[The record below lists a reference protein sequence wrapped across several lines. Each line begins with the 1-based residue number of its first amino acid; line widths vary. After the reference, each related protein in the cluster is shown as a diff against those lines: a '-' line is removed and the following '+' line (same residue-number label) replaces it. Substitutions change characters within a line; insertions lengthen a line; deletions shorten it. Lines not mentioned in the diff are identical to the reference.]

1 MKSPLFFSKG
11 RTVRFWIQMVLVSAL
26 VRIAVVPS
34 ALYANPTGEQVVGGA
49 AGFNRPDAATL
60 IVNQNTDRAVIN
72 WNSFSIAN
80 GELTKFVQ
88 PNSSSAVLNR
98 VVTANPS
105 AIYGTLQANGNVFL
119 INPGGVLVGAGG
131 VVNTAS
137 FVAST
142 HDINTEEFMK
152 GGQLNFNGNSD
163 AAVINQGNI
172 TAREGDVFLIA
183 KEVKN
188 EGQLMAKDGTVG
200 MVSGTEVSLQAVGQG
215 NYKVRLMA
223 AETDPSS
230 PRTSQSEAGASK
242 DSAEIVNEG
251 VIQAANAV
259 LEAKGSYLPM
269 AIKNTGV
276 IEATGLV
283 ENGDGSVTL
292 TGGEG
297 DILNTGVVA
306 ALQRSLDGQ
315 KETGGS
321 IMMTARN
328 VTSDLGSVITAA
340 GRDGGGTVQLRSGYT
355 TELRG
360 EISVVGASESA
371 KGGVVQLLGE
381 RVGLLDQAKV
391 DASGGSGGGEVLVGG
406 DYLGKNPNVPNANAV
421 VLAPDG
427 KILADAT
434 SNGDGGKVILWSD
447 EYTGFYGNISARGG
461 MFTGDGGFVET
472 SSKINLQAFG
482 LGNVGSVSGTPG
494 NWLLDPADVTIV
506 ATGGSGMSNQGPNPG
521 GVGATTPTGN
531 IYYPLVDSATINA
544 GTITGLLSS
553 GNVAV
558 TTDNTDLTLFPPL
571 TQAGSITLDPG
582 VTVSWGSGTTLR
594 LRATTDLFLY
604 GTISGGA
611 DGALELFSDLGGTAN
626 QGQNGVI
633 SVGSILLNNISNS
646 GGTSILNGNNV
657 VDNIAAITLAGSVS
671 FRDNGGFNGA
681 TGLVI
686 STVTVGA
693 VDGYT
698 GGTDTGT
705 TIPGTTG
712 IGITSSGTINLTSV
726 GPITQTAKIDMAGGS
741 FCAVTT
747 SGTIGSSIGADI
759 LLTNIDNRVANLNLA
774 TLDSGTFTTGVL
786 GVTYQANAANIRF
799 TEFQDFVVSNFG
811 SVVVS
816 NDQDLTGLVPL
827 NGFNTADG
835 SVAPAGGIITGRSIA
850 IGADFFGGSIVLT
863 AGADTE
869 TFGGTVT
876 QTATGSII
884 GSNLGLLGDYNY
896 DLTDLTTPAD
906 NNIST
911 LAAFLEDGS
920 DLSYTDIDG
929 FQVAFVDFMR
939 NTDTAVMIPGI
950 QLQGRGIEGTDQ
962 FLPGNLSLT
971 TLAGVEFSGIQLTS
985 TGTVVTPLGTTTFA
999 SIKPANQYDLLTTFT
1014 GRLSPGHIEASGDV
1028 SIIVE
1033 DGDGVGGTTEAN
1045 RFTLQEGIHLFAG
1058 MGPDLTVFGNR
1069 GSVTIQADNM
1079 IIGSDTRPDLAMH
1092 GLIMTGNVNEATTI
1106 FYTSS
1111 TALLPFT
1118 VQRQA
1123 FIVTT
1128 KADYDVT
1135 PDPGQLQLSQAE
1147 LRRINTSRL
1156 QIDSGYTSAT
1166 DFAVDVRTP
1175 LNLYGLY
1182 DTVEVS
1188 GIFPTNPGV
1197 NRLELIAYG
1206 GDAGG
1211 GARGNVQ
1218 VSGGI
1223 SSDVNQLP
1231 MDIFLSASAVDQSS
1245 GGFVNVN
1252 GGLRSYGGQI
1262 GLQGQNVNIN
1272 SAVNANN
1279 PNQADGLGLVAIFPG
1294 QGPTAANPGTGVTPI
1309 SLGTKVDEN
1318 TLGILRTELAL
1329 ITAGTVQIGDVE
1341 LRPEVL
1347 EPVNP
1352 FTRSS
1357 ITGTNPLW
1365 KNFIQANDAGPIT
1378 VTDLISNLSFNT
1390 LALVTS
1396 GDRTNPTNYALSQ
1409 ASEAGIQVG
1418 GLFVVGNPFAATTD
1432 YVLGGAFNEIDYLAV
1447 ALGLDTA
1454 SGAPSGDLLLVNQ
1467 KGLVGGNG
1475 GEVARIQQQWDQN
1488 YTRTTTAPF
1497 LSTGVGLVVAR
1508 ALSITASG
1516 SVSIYE
1522 TVPTGVTG
1530 LGYIGHVASNPNA
1543 LANGSNGYAQVG
1555 NQIGLVGDSTSGL
1568 AINVIQNAVG
1578 ETGANTVW
1586 AAAARGLSVND
1597 LTTQFVPGLPP
1608 IFAEAGIL
1616 TNGGQVTLEGNAIE
1630 IATSVDRG
1638 VGGNTITIDTTGA
1651 STSDSASAVAPS
1663 GARVVIRPATGQN
1676 GFQNRA
1682 GSGAF
1687 DPNLQNSP
1695 LAGAPVEMNLG
1706 TTSEQAGDSVP
1717 DFTPTFLNASLDTIF
1732 MGSSTMEGGA
1742 IRANVLEI
1750 GRNVDSGTASGKISI
1765 TADIGSANNWMSTL
1779 LEALHVISGGPVE
1792 DSGMMVTGG
1801 TPNTITM
1808 NLNGEYEVNLDD
1820 PQPGSGLGGLAVDS
1834 LGAVAVQADVSLVAI
1849 DAGANNNV
1857 RFIDTAGGV
1866 TIGVVDGVSGV
1877 LANTFYVNATDP
1889 DPDSPAK
1896 IGQASGATIQA
1907 TGGGV
1912 SLRSTGSIRLDQVND
1927 FNLVAA
1933 YANSGTANQ
1942 PIYLRTSGP
1951 MSVSIF
1957 GSGQP
1962 GGQPAGVAG
1971 ITGSN
1976 VTLVTGGDLQQSDLA
1991 QITASDSFLATV
2003 LDGSDVLLN
2012 STLNDL
2018 GDSPVIAALKADGT
2032 LGNIANLTLVNNG
2045 AFDLGS
2051 AGVLTA
2057 DLAAAGSG
2065 WTQAPTVAV
2074 SGSLGASVSAV
2085 MGLNTVAV
2093 SSGGSGYQSAP
2104 LVTLTEAGVGT
2115 GVGASAV
2122 AIVDSNPLSSTYGQV
2137 TSINITNAGTGYTG
2151 TVTATLSGG
2160 GATQEATPGTVTLAI
2175 QRLNVENPGSGYT
2188 STPTVTISAQSGS
2201 AGSGATATAV
2211 IGGTGGYVSSGST
2224 TVLGGITGDLDIS
2237 TAAGDI
2243 TDGSGLSVAGTSTL
2257 NSTAGS
2263 IILDSMNNNLVG
2275 AIQATSSIDTTIKNA
2290 NSLVLGN
2297 FNVGGNLELGSQG
2310 NIYQVSTGSALV
2322 VGGTSQFYA
2331 TTTAASGGTPSGVVT
2346 LNNSRNDFGGLITAE
2361 GTRITI
2367 RNTGNLDL
2375 GAMVASQSLTA
2386 SAAAD
2391 SLGLGSITMAGFSGT
2406 GSLALNAAQ
2415 DVTLT
2420 GNVSLT
2426 GPLSV
2431 VGGGDVTL
2439 RGVTVSGTGSSV
2451 VTAGGTITQAGGTS
2465 LTVAGAA
2472 TFTSTGG
2479 GAITLVG
2486 NGLNDFQSTVALNQT
2501 TGAITLT
2508 DQNGLTLAS
2517 STLGSGAVN
2526 LTAVGITQASG
2537 TTLTASGIVTLN
2549 AGAGALT
2556 LVGAGNNNFTGTVN
2570 LTGGTTQVTDGVGGL
2585 TLGTLSTGALTAIA
2599 NASLLG
2605 TPGTLNLG
2613 TGTISGVLSATSNGG
2628 AITQGTGVSDALT
2641 VTGIS
2646 TIDAGA
2652 GTITLTQTGNDFQD
2666 AVSLTNSGGNAIQV
2680 TDATNLILGTVTAAG
2695 GGAVTISFGRT
2706 GTAGLSQN
2714 GVLTSG
2720 NLTLLANTAGAGLSN
2735 IDLST
2740 QGNVISGTITIDNT
2754 GVAGAR
2760 IGDFKLRNTYV
2771 PAPSGTALSPIGN
2784 LTSAVLPNLQ
2794 NLTIIYNGTGYTG
2807 GYVIPALSAAS
2818 MSIQTGGNI
2827 TQGGILAVAG
2837 AATFQTANANITLAL
2852 NNQFSDLVNLTT
2864 TGTGAVSLLN
2874 AGNLTLGTVS
2884 MGSGNLT
2891 VSTLAANGNITQTGS
2906 LVLTGNASFAAG
2918 TGDITLANS
2927 ANDFAN
2933 ILVSS
2938 GDDVTLV
2945 DQTGLSFSPDGST
2958 ITGTL
2963 SIKAGGDVLWD
2974 NTVNSADTV
2983 TIQSTGDVGV
2993 ILAGGDGAVLGSIQ
3007 AAGTFALAS
3016 VDNIYLY
3023 RGGAGVGDVDI
3034 TLDQLQNI
3042 SAGSFVV
3049 ASESNIN
3056 LGTFSSFPGIRS
3068 VELLAEGDIN
3078 GDGVIGVNGLSIAA
3092 GGSATFTALNQIS
3105 SLGSVDVGVGGFSF
3119 RNGQGLSISA
3129 PINVTGGVDLR
3140 VAGQFYN
3147 QSGSAQPFG
3156 GTTGGVTVR
3165 SLSLAGGL
3173 PNLISGLAGFSVGY
3187 NGQNPGGNRAMIY
3200 AVTPLTMF
3208 APSGTFIAGI
3218 PEVDL
3223 GGTQTGG
3230 GQLNTFF
3237 TGSDNL
3243 NWMISDFGRFEMP
3256 TVKPS
3261 GMDYILYPQ
3270 RVEPETKTLPAATL
3284 GQLERELGRPPT
3296 LEEIQAREVAVREA
3310 AMVRSGAILERTSFD
3325 AIEDEVDKQES
3336 AEVPAQVIDGGK
3348 PQADARG
3355 QRSEDGM
3362 QKAEVGSR
3370 PSFAPSPASA
3380 GGASQGFGSQARK
3393 TQSVRQG
3400 SNGPILRSG
3409 PIRSV
3414 AQLRPAEPA
3423 EGARPEM
3430 ITTQTVHLDAKSVIE
3445 QERASAEVGIAPPIA
3460 SGR

>member
-1 MKSPLFFSKG
+1 
-11 RTVRFWIQMVLVSAL
+11 
-26 VRIAVVPS
+26 
-34 ALYANPTGEQVVGGA
+34 
-49 AGFNRPDAATL
+49 
-60 IVNQNTDRAVIN
+60 VNQNTDRAVIN

-80 GELTKFVQ
+80 GELTRFVQ
-88 PNSSSAVLNR
+88 PSSSSAVLNR

-105 AIYGTLQANGNVFL
+105 AIYGTLQANGNVYL

-152 GGQLNFNGNSD
+152 GGQLNFKGNSD
-163 AAVINQGNI
+163 ASVVNEGNI

-183 KEVKN
+183 KEVRN

-215 NYKVRLMA
+215 NFKVRLMA
-223 AETDPSS
+223 AETDPTS
-230 PRTSQSEAGASK
+230 PRTSQGEGGASK
-242 DSAEIVNEG
+242 GSAEIVNEG

-315 KETGGS
+315 KELGGS
-321 IMMTARN
+321 IMMTAKN
-328 VTSDLGSVITAA
+328 VTSDPGSIITASGRNGGGSVK
-340 GRDGGGTVQLRSGYT
+340 LRSEDT
-355 TELRG
+355 TMLRG
-360 EISVVGASESA
+360 SIEVVGQTDSA
-371 KGGVVQLLGE
+371 QGGNVQLLGE

-391 DASGGSGGGEVLVGG
+391 DASGGAGGGEVLVGG
-406 DYLGKNPNVPNANAV
+406 DYQGKNVDVKNALKTFV
-421 VLAPDG
+421 GEGVGL
-427 KILADAT
+427 LAD
-434 SNGDGGKVILWSD
+434 SKSGGNGGKVIVWAD
-447 EYTGFYGNISARGG
+447 EWTKFYGEATVNGYVN
-461 MFTGDGGFVET
+461 GGFIEISGKEHLDFNGDVSAKGLYGLFGKVLFDPIDIEFAAT
-472 SSKINLQAFG
+472 SGVVGNNAAGSAITTATVFSVNPPPTPGILSTTDLEGA
-482 LGNVGSVSGTPG
+482 LGNANVEVIASGAMNILDTFSV
-494 NWLLDPADVTIV
+494 PAGKI
-506 ATGGSGMSNQGPNPG
+506 
-521 GVGATTPTGN
+521 
-531 IYYPLVDSATINA
+531 
-544 GTITGLLSS
+544 
-553 GNVAV
+553 
-558 TTDNTDLTLFPPL
+558 LTLN
-571 TQAGSITLDPG
+571 
-582 VTVSWGSGTTLR
+582 GTTLSIGAKVDGEGTLDLLFATSVSQTPGGTGGVVSVSNLV
-594 LRATTDLFLY
+594 LRS
-604 GTISGGA
+604 GTVNLNNEFNNVDNLAVTGGIVTFYNSGGLNISS
-611 DGALELFSDLGGTAN
+611 LEYKGGTAN
-626 QGQNGVI
+626 GIESATTVEIRAGGNITQSAPIGDSSASSPK
-633 SVGSILLNNISNS
+633 SVGTLRAGTFGTGNIFLDNIINDVDNLSLQTQLGGDPLTPSGILASSFVRFNDTDGFVIQNWDTGNPLVAGGIMTAK
-646 GGTSILNGNNV
+646 GGT
-657 VDNIAAITLAGSVS
+657 TLLP
-671 FRDNGGFNGA
+671 
-681 TGLVI
+681 TG
-686 STVTVGA
+686 
-693 VDGYT
+693 
-698 GGTDTGT
+698 
-705 TIPGTTG
+705 
-712 IGITSSGTINLTSV
+712 
-726 GPITQTAKIDMAGGS
+726 
-741 FCAVTT
+741 
-747 SGTIGSSIGADI
+747 
-759 LLTNIDNRVANLNLA
+759 
-774 TLDSGTFTTGVL
+774 
-786 GVTYQANAANIRF
+786 
-799 TEFQDFVVSNFG
+799 G
-811 SVVVS
+811 SVVLGAGQGLD
-816 NDQDLTGLVPL
+816 NDP
-827 NGFNTADG
+827 
-835 SVAPAGGIITGRSIA
+835 P
-850 IGADFFGGSIVLT
+850 
-863 AGADTE
+863 
-869 TFGGTVT
+869 VT
-876 QTATGSII
+876 QAPGASANLSARIRA
-884 GSNLGLLGDYNY
+884 SNLGLLGKADYT
-896 DLTDLTTPAD
+896 LTETSNDIYTIAANLTNA
-906 NNIST
+906 
-911 LAAFLEDGS
+911 G
-920 DLSYTDIDG
+920 DLSYSDANG
-929 FQVAFVDFMR
+929 FQVFYVNFDPALTTYDVF
-939 NTDTAVMIPGI
+939 IPGI
-950 QLQGRGIEGTDQ
+950 QLAGRDGDADRYV
-962 FLPGNLSLT
+962 PGSLT
-971 TLAGVEFSGIQLTS
+971 LEAFDGTEYNGIQLTS
-985 TGTVVTPLGTTTFA
+985 SGSVSSPLGVVTISRTIEA
-999 SIKPANQYDLLTTFT
+999 ANQYDLLTTFA
-1014 GRLSPGHIEASGDV
+1014 GEKSAPGHIEASGSV
-1028 SIIVE
+1028 TIS
-1033 DGDGVGGTTEAN
+1033 VGNGGLVTNQAN

-1058 MGPDLTVFGNR
+1058 LNATLTGFGNA
-1069 GSVTIQADNM
+1069 GTATIAADNM
-1079 IIGSDTRPDLAMH
+1079 TIGSDTRPDLTMH
-1092 GLIMTGNVNEATTI
+1092 GIIMTGNVNESDEI
-1106 FYTSS
+1106 QFGSS

-1118 VQRQA
+1118 TAERQA
-1123 FIVTT
+1123 FIVTP

-1166 DFAVDVRTP
+1166 DFAIDVRTP

-1197 NRLELIAYG
+1197 NRLELIASG

-1231 MDIFLSASAVDQSS
+1231 MDIFLSASAADQSS

-1272 SAVNANN
+1272 AAVIANN
-1279 PNQADGLGLVAIFPG
+1279 PNQADGLSLVAIFPG

-1309 SLGTKVDEN
+1309 SLGTKVDEY

-1341 LRPEVL
+1341 VRPRVL
-1347 EPVNP
+1347 DPVNP
-1352 FTRSS
+1352 FTGSS

-1409 ASEAGIQVG
+1409 DSQAGIQVA

-1432 YVLGGAFNEIDYLAV
+1432 YALGGAFNEIDYLAV

-1508 ALSITASG
+1508 ALSITAAG

-1543 LANGSNGYAQVG
+1543 LADGSNGYAQVG
-1555 NQIGLVGDSTSGL
+1555 NQIGLVGDPTSGL
-1568 AINVIQNAVG
+1568 AINVIQSAVG
-1578 ETGANTVW
+1578 ETGVNTVW

-1597 LTTQFVPGLPP
+1597 LTTQFVPGLPA
-1608 IFAEAGIL
+1608 IVAEAGIL

-1663 GARVVIRPATGQN
+1663 GGRVVIRPATGEN

-1682 GSGAF
+1682 GSGAY
-1687 DPNLQNSP
+1687 DPNLENSP

-1706 TTSEQAGDSVP
+1706 TAST
-1717 DFTPTFLNASLDTIF
+1717 TFLDASLGTIF
-1732 MGSSTMEGGA
+1732 LASTALQGFYLNSEGLVEGGA
-1742 IRANVLEI
+1742 IRGNVLEI
-1750 GRNVDSGTASGKISI
+1750 GRNGDPGTASGKISI
-1765 TADIGSANNWMSTL
+1765 TANIGSANNWMSTL
-1779 LEALHVISGGPVE
+1779 LEALHVISGGSVE

-1808 NLNGEYEVNLDD
+1808 NLDGENVLNQD
-1820 PQPGSGLGGLAVDS
+1820 GSGLGGLAVDS

-1866 TIGVVDGVSGV
+1866 AIGVVDGVSGV
-1877 LANTFYVNATDP
+1877 LANTFYLDVSEGIA
-1889 DPDSPAK
+1889 
-1896 IGQASGATIQA
+1896 QASGATIQA

-1912 SLRSTGSIRLDQVND
+1912 SLRSTGSIRLDQDND

-1933 YANSGTANQ
+1933 YANSTANQ

-1962 GGQPAGVAG
+1962 GGQPTGVAG

-1976 VTLVTGGDLQQSDLA
+1976 VTLVAGGDLQQSDLA
-1991 QITASDSFLATV
+1991 QITASGSFLATV

-2012 STLNDL
+2012 STLNAL
-2018 GDSPVIAALKADGT
+2018 GTSPVIGALKADGT
-2032 LGNIANLTLVNNG
+2032 LGNIANLTIVNNG
-2045 AFDLGS
+2045 ALVLGS

-2065 WTQAPTVAV
+2065 WTQAPSVTV
-2074 SGSLGASVSAV
+2074 SGTLTLDASVSAV

-2104 LVTLTEAGVGT
+2104 LVTLTDGVGGT
-2115 GVGASAV
+2115 GVGAKAV

-2137 TSINITNAGTGYTG
+2137 TSINVTNPGTGYGTQG

-2160 GATQEATPGTVTLAI
+2160 GATQEATVADGTITLAI
-2175 QRLNVENPGSGYT
+2175 QRLNVNDPGSGYT
-2188 STPTVTISAQSGS
+2188 STPTITFSGGGG
-2201 AGSGATATAV
+2201 GSGATATSL
-2211 IGGTGGYVSSGST
+2211 IGGTGGYVASGST
-2224 TVLGGITGDLDIS
+2224 TVLGGITGDLDIT

-2243 TDGSGLSVAGTSTL
+2243 TDDSGLSVAGTSTL
-2257 NSTAGS
+2257 NSTTGS

-2275 AIQATSSIDTTIKNA
+2275 AIQAASSVDTTIKNA

-2297 FNVGGNLELGSQG
+2297 FNVGGNLTLGSQG
-2310 NIYQVSTGSALV
+2310 NIYQVSTGSALI

-2375 GAMVASQSLTA
+2375 GTMVASQSLTA

-2391 SLGLGSITMAGFSGT
+2391 SLGLGTITMAGFSGT

-2426 GPLSV
+2426 GPLSL

-2439 RGVTVSGTGSSV
+2439 RGVTVSGTESSA
-2451 VTAGGTITQAGGTS
+2451 VTAGGTINMDGSGSYGGALTLSGGDPVSVITQAVATS
-2465 LTVAGAA
+2465 LTVVGAA

-2501 TGAITLT
+2501 TGAITLA
-2508 DQNGLTLAS
+2508 DLNGLTLGTS
-2517 STLGSGAVN
+2517 VLGSGAVN

-2570 LTGGTTQVTDGVGGL
+2570 LTGGTTQITDGVGGL
-2585 TLGTLSTGALTAIA
+2585 TLGTVSTGALTAIA
-2599 NASLLG
+2599 NASLPG

-2754 GVAGAR
+2754 VGAGAR

-2807 GYVIPALSAAS
+2807 GYDIPTLSAAS
-2818 MSIQTGGNI
+2818 IYVQTGGNI
-2827 TQGGILAVAG
+2827 TQAGILTVNG
-2837 AATFQTANANITLAL
+2837 AATFQTANANITLAS
-2852 NNQFSDLVNLTT
+2852 NNQFSNLVNLTT
-2864 TGTGAVSLLN
+2864 TGTGAVSLVN
-2874 AGNLTLGTVS
+2874 AGNLKLGTVS

-2891 VSTLAANGNITQTGS
+2891 VSTLAAGNITQTGS

-2945 DQTGLSFSPDGST
+2945 DKTGLSFSPDGSA
-2958 ITGTL
+2958 IAGTL
-2963 SIKAGGDVLWD
+2963 SVNAGGDVLWD

-2983 TIQSTGDVGV
+2983 TIQSIGDVGV

-3016 VDNIYLY
+3016 ADNIYLY
-3023 RGGAGVGDVDI
+3023 RSGAGAGDVDI
-3034 TLDQLQNI
+3034 TLGQLQNI

-3056 LGTFSSFPGIRS
+3056 LGDFSSFPGIGS
-3068 VELLAEGDIN
+3068 VELLAGGNIN
-3078 GDGVIGVNGLSIAA
+3078 GNGVIGVNGLSLAA

-3105 SLGSVDVGVGGFSF
+3105 SLGSVDVGGGGFSF

-3129 PINVTGGVDLR
+3129 PINVTGSVDLR

-3147 QSGSAQPFG
+3147 QSGSATPFG
-3156 GTTGGVTVR
+3156 GTSGSVTVR

-3200 AVTPLTMF
+3200 AVPPLTMF

-3230 GQLNTFF
+3230 GQINTFL

-3243 NWMISDFGRFEMP
+3243 NWMISDFGRFDLP

-3310 AMVRSGAILERTSFD
+3310 AMVRSGAILERSSFD

-3336 AEVPAQVIDGGK
+3336 AELPAQVIDGGK
-3348 PQADARG
+3348 PQAEARG

-3370 PSFAPSPASA
+3370 DSA
-3380 GGASQGFGSQARK
+3380 GLGPQARK

-3414 AQLRPAEPA
+3414 AQLRPAEPSQSGNISEA
-3423 EGARPEM
+3423 SA
-3430 ITTQTVHLDAKSVIE
+3430 QALKLDAKSVIE

-3460 SGR
+3460 AGR

>member
-1 MKSPLFFSKG
+1 MKSPIFFSKG
-11 RTVRFWIQMVLVSAL
+11 RTVRFWIQIVLVLAL
-26 VRIAVVPS
+26 VRIALVPS

-88 PNSSSAVLNR
+88 PSSSSAVLNR

-105 AIYGTLQANGNVFL
+105 AIYGTLQANGNVYL

-142 HDINTEEFMK
+142 HDISTEEFMR
-152 GGQLNFNGNSD
+152 GGQLNFKGNSD
-163 AAVINQGNI
+163 ASVVNQGNI

-215 NYKVRLMA
+215 NFKVRLMA
-223 AETDPSS
+223 AETDPTS
-230 PRTSQSEAGASK
+230 PRTSQGEGGASK
-242 DSAEIVNEG
+242 GSAEIVNEG

-283 ENGDGSVTL
+283 ENGDGSVSL
-292 TGGEG
+292 IGGEG

-321 IMMTARN
+321 IMMTAKN
-328 VTSDLGSVITAA
+328 VTSDLGSTITAA

-360 EISVVGASESA
+360 EISVVGASESS
-371 KGGVVQLLGE
+371 KGGKVQLLGE
-381 RVGLLDQAKV
+381 RVGLFESTKV
-391 DASGGSGGGEVLVGG
+391 DASGGAGGGEVLVGG
-406 DYLGKNPNVPNANAV
+406 DYLGLNPEIPNAKATV
-421 VLAPDG
+421 MMTEA
-427 KILADAT
+427 KIFADAT
-434 SNGDGGKVILWSD
+434 VAGDGGRVIVWSD
-447 EYTGFYGNISARGG
+447 EYTGFYGYISAQGG
-461 MFTGDGGFVET
+461 FLGGDGGFVET

-482 LGNVGSVSGTPG
+482 WGNIGSPLGDPG
-494 NWLLDPADVTIV
+494 AWLLDPTNVTIT
-506 ATGGSGMSNQGPNPG
+506 ALSDSGMNNEGSPPDSFGDRPE
-521 GVGATTPTGN
+521 GN
-531 IYYPLVDSATINA
+531 IYYTTASPAQISVATLQSA
-544 GTITGLLSS
+544 LST

-558 TTDNTDLTLFPPL
+558 ITTPNNALGETGTITVDPLANLVWTD
-571 TQAGSITLDPG
+571 
-582 VTVSWGSGTTLR
+582 TTLR
-594 LRATTDLFLY
+594 LRATSDIIIDGILNGGGS
-604 GTISGGA
+604 GT
-611 DGALELFSDLGGTAN
+611 LELYSQTGGTVT
-626 QGQNGVI
+626 QNSGEI
-633 SVGSILLNNISNS
+633 RVGSLVLNNISNAGGVS
-646 GGTSILNGNNV
+646 LMNGVNYINRIAGNSLGGT
-657 VDNIAAITLAGSVS
+657 VS
-671 FRDNGGFNGA
+671 LRDQGGFDGQN
-681 TGLVI
+681 GLVI
-686 STVTVGA
+686 SSVTAGSVA
-693 VDGYT
+693 GYT
-698 GGTDTGT
+698 SLPSTGT
-705 TIPGTTG
+705 VIERTTVEG
-712 IGITSSGTINLTSV
+712 IISSGTVNLTV
-726 GPITQTAKIDMAGGS
+726 TDGPITQTARLNMGGGD
-741 FCAVTT
+741 FCAVTLGPSN
-747 SGTIGSSIGADI
+747 SGHDI
-759 LLTNIDNRVANLNLA
+759 ILTNSENAVRTISLQTLDATGSAASAAYIRFGEESGFAIGQTAAMGIVALDGLNTLLAGAVRTLRPLEDPANLL
-774 TLDSGTFTTGVL
+774 
-786 GVTYQANAANIRF
+786 R
-799 TEFQDFVVSNFG
+799 
-811 SVVVS
+811 
-816 NDQDLTGLVPL
+816 
-827 NGFNTADG
+827 
-835 SVAPAGGIITGRSIA
+835 
-850 IGADFFGGSIVLT
+850 GGSIVLQ
-863 AGADTE
+863 GGLSADSIRAD
-869 TFGGTVT
+869 VT
-876 QTATGSII
+876 QDTTVDGAII
-884 GSNLGLLGDYNY
+884 GSNLGLLGDANFLL
-896 DLTDLTTPAD
+896 DTATGGVGGGASA
-906 NNIST
+906 NNITT
-911 LAAFLEDGS
+911 LAANLTTAA
-920 DLSYTDIDG
+920 DLSYLDEDG
-929 FQVAFVDFMR
+929 FQVFFVNFNPSGISNDVF
-939 NTDTAVMIPGI
+939 IPGI
-950 QLQGRGIEGTDQ
+950 RLEGEGVAGSDIYLT
-962 FLPGNLSLT
+962 GNLALT
-971 TLAGVEFSGIQLTS
+971 SQAGVEFSGIQLTS
-985 TGTVVTPLGTTTFA
+985 TGRVFVPDSATGVTARTIDSG
-999 SIKPANQYDLLTTFT
+999 NQYDLLSTFT
-1014 GRLSPGHIEASGDV
+1014 TSTSAPGHIEASGNV
-1028 SIIVE
+1028 TITVE
-1033 DGDGVGGTTEAN
+1033 DGDGGVGTTEAN

-1058 MGPDLTVFGNR
+1058 MGPELTNFGTSGNAI
-1069 GSVTIQADNM
+1069 IQADNM
-1079 IIGSDTRPDLAMH
+1079 TIGSDTRPDLAMH
-1092 GLIMTGNVNEATTI
+1092 GLIMTGNVNEAGTI
-1106 FYTSS
+1106 NYASS

-1123 FIVTT
+1123 FIVTP

-1135 PDPGQLQLSQAE
+1135 LDPGQLQLSQAE

-1182 DTVEVS
+1182 DTVRAVS
-1188 GIFPTNPGV
+1188 PSGTETIFPTNPGV

-1252 GGLRSYGGQI
+1252 SGLRSYGGQI

-1272 SAVNANN
+1272 AAVNANN
-1279 PNQADGLGLVAIFPG
+1279 PNFTDGLGLVAIFPG

-1329 ITAGTVQIGDVE
+1329 ITAGTVQIGDIE
-1341 LRPEVL
+1341 RRPAVL

-1352 FTRSS
+1352 FTGSS
-1357 ITGTNPLW
+1357 ITGTDPLW

-1396 GDRTNPTNYALSQ
+1396 GDRTNPTGYALSQ

-1447 ALGLDTA
+1447 ALGLATA

-1467 KGLVGGNG
+1467 KGLIGGNG
-1475 GEVARIQQQWDQN
+1475 GEVARIQQQWDQS
-1488 YTRTTTAPF
+1488 YTRTITTPF

-1530 LGYIGHVASNPNA
+1530 LGYIGHVASNPRA
-1543 LANGSNGYAQVG
+1543 LANGANGYAQVG
-1555 NQIGLVGDSTSGL
+1555 NQIGLVGDPTSGL
-1568 AINVIQNAVG
+1568 AINVIQSALG
-1578 ETGANTVW
+1578 TTGANTVW

-1608 IFAEAGIL
+1608 IVAEAGIL

-1682 GSGAF
+1682 GSGAY

-1695 LAGAPVEMNLG
+1695 LAGVPVEMNLG
-1706 TTSEQAGDSVP
+1706 TTSAQTGASVP

-1732 MGSSTMEGGA
+1732 MASSTLEGGA

-1750 GRNVDSGTASGKISI
+1750 GRNADSGTASGKISI
-1765 TADIGSANNWMSTL
+1765 TSDIGSTGNLMSTL
-1779 LEALHVISGGPVE
+1779 LEALHIISGGSVE
-1792 DSGMMVTGG
+1792 DTGMMAAGG

-1808 NLNGEYEVNLDD
+1808 NLDGVV
-1820 PQPGSGLGGLAVDS
+1820 GSGGLAVDS

-1849 DAGANNNV
+1849 DAGANSNV
-1857 RFIDTAGGV
+1857 RFIDLLGGV
-1866 TIGVVDGVSGV
+1866 SIGVVDEVSGV
-1877 LANTFYVNATDP
+1877 LANTFYLDVTGGIA
-1889 DPDSPAK
+1889 
-1896 IGQASGATIQA
+1896 QASGATIQA

-1912 SLRSTGSIRLDQVND
+1912 SLQSTGSIRLDQLND

-1933 YANSGTANQ
+1933 YANNGTANQ

-1976 VTLVTGGDLQQSDLA
+1976 VTLVAGGDLQQSDLA
-1991 QITASDSFLATV
+1991 KITATSSFLATV

-2018 GDSPVIAALKADGT
+2018 GNSPVIAALKANGT
-2032 LGNIANLTLVNNG
+2032 LGNISNLTLVNNG
-2045 AFDLGS
+2045 SLLLGS
-2051 AGVLTA
+2051 AGVLVA
-2057 DLAAAGSG
+2057 DLTATGSG
-2065 WTQAPTVAV
+2065 WTTAPNVLV
-2074 SGSLGASVSAV
+2074 NGASGLVSAV
-2085 MGLNTVAV
+2085 MGLSNSIAV
-2093 SSGGSGYQSAP
+2093 SSGGAGYQSAP
-2104 LVTLTEAGVGT
+2104 VVTLTDGGGT
-2115 GVGASAV
+2115 GVGAKAV

-2137 TSINITNAGTGYTG
+2137 LSIMVTNAGTGYTG

-2160 GATQEATPGTVTLAI
+2160 GATQVATAGTVILAI
-2175 QRLNVENPGSGYT
+2175 QGLNVNNPGSGYT
-2188 STPTVTISAQSGS
+2188 STPTITFSGGGG
-2201 AGSGATATAV
+2201 GSGATATSS
-2211 IGGTGGYVSSGST
+2211 IGGTGGYVASGST
-2224 TVLGGITGDLDIS
+2224 TVLGGIAGDLDIT
-2237 TAAGDI
+2237 TASGSI
-2243 TDGSGLSVAGTSTL
+2243 TGGSGLSVAGTTKL
-2257 NSTAGS
+2257 NSKAGS
-2263 IILDSMNNNLVG
+2263 INLDSMNNNLVG
-2275 AIQATSSIDTTIKNA
+2275 AIQATSSSDTTIKNA
-2290 NSLVLGN
+2290 NSLVLGD
-2297 FNVGGNLELGSQG
+2297 FTVGGNLTLGSKG

-2331 TTTAASGGTPSGVVT
+2331 TTTAATGGTPSGVVT

-2367 RNTGNLDL
+2367 RVTGNLDL
-2375 GAMVASQSLTA
+2375 GTMVASQSLTA

-2391 SLGLGSITMAGFSGT
+2391 TLGLGTITMAGFSGT
-2406 GSLALNAAQ
+2406 GSVALNAAQ

-2420 GNVSLT
+2420 GAVNLT

-2439 RGVTVSGTGSSV
+2439 LGVTVSGTGSSA
-2451 VTAGGTITQAGGTS
+2451 VTAGGSTNMNGSGSYGGALTLSGGDPANAITQAGGTS
-2465 LTVAGAA
+2465 LTVGGNA
-2472 TFTSTGG
+2472 TFTSTAG
-2479 GAITLVG
+2479 GAINLG
-2486 NGLNDFQSTVALNQT
+2486 NTANDFKGTVSLNQT
-2501 TGAITLT
+2501 TGSITLT
-2508 DQNGLTLAS
+2508 DQNGLTLGS
-2517 STLGSGAVN
+2517 SLLGSGAVN

-2537 TTLTASGIVTLN
+2537 TTLAAGGTVTLN
-2549 AGAGALT
+2549 AGAGVLT
-2556 LVGAGNNNFTGTVN
+2556 LVGAGNNNFAGTVN
-2570 LTGGTTQVTDGVGGL
+2570 LTGGTTQITDGVGGL
-2585 TLGTLSTGALTAIA
+2585 TLGNVITGNLTATTTA
-2599 NASLLG
+2599 AG
-2605 TPGTLNLG
+2605 GALNLG
-2613 TGTISGVLSATSNGG
+2613 GGAVTGTLTANSNGG
-2628 AITQGTGVSDALT
+2628 AISQSASLT
-2641 VTGIS
+2641 VTSTASIS
-2646 TIDAGA
+2646 A
-2652 GTITLTQTGNDFQD
+2652 GTASITLTQNNDFQGTL
-2666 AVSLTNSGGNAIQV
+2666 SLSNSGGNPILI
-2680 TDATNLILGTVTAAG
+2680 TDANKLILGTVTAAG
-2695 GGAVTISFGRT
+2695 GGAVTVSFGRI
-2706 GTAGLSQN
+2706 GTAGLSQT

-2760 IGDFKLRNTYV
+2760 IGDFALRNTYV
-2771 PAPSGTALSPIGN
+2771 PAPSGTPLSPIVN

-2794 NLTIIYNGTGYTG
+2794 NLTIIYNGSGYTG
-2807 GYVIPALSAAS
+2807 GYAIPGLSATS
-2818 MSIQTGGNI
+2818 MNIETGGNI
-2827 TQGGILAVAG
+2827 SQTGILAVTGGG
-2837 AATFQTANANITLAL
+2837 AATFQTANANINLSGFA
-2852 NNQFSDLVNLTT
+2852 NQFSGPVSLITSGAGTVNLVN
-2864 TGTGAVSLLN
+2864 A
-2874 AGNLTLGTVS
+2874 ANLRLGTVT
-2884 MGSGNLT
+2884 MGSGSLA
-2891 VSTLAANGNITQTGS
+2891 VSTAAANGNINQTGT
-2906 LVLTGNASFAAG
+2906 LVLTGNASFNSG
-2918 TGDITLANS
+2918 TGNITLNNTG
-2927 ANDFAN
+2927 NDFGN
-2933 ILVSS
+2933 VQVI
-2938 GDDVTLV
+2938 GNNVTLV
-2945 DQTGLSFSPDGST
+2945 DRTGLSFSPDGSA
-2958 ITGTL
+2958 IAGTL
-2963 SIKAGGDVLWD
+2963 SVNAGGNVFWD
-2974 NTVNSADTV
+2974 NTAPGNSAGSV
-2983 TIQSTGDVGV
+2983 TISSTGNVDV
-2993 ILAGGDGAVLGSIQ
+2993 ILAGGEGGVLGAIQ
-3007 AAGTFALAS
+3007 AAETFTLAS
-3016 VDNIYLY
+3016 LDPIYLN
-3023 RGGAGVGDVDI
+3023 RAGGGGGDVDI
-3034 TLDQLQNI
+3034 MFSQLQNL
-3042 SAGSFVV
+3042 SVGSLVV
-3049 ASESNIN
+3049 ASGADIY
-3056 LGTFSSFPGIRS
+3056 LGDFSALPGTPS
-3068 VELLAEGDIN
+3068 VELVAAGNIDGN
-3078 GDGVIGVNGLSIAA
+3078 GVIGVNGLSLTA
-3092 GGSATFTALNQIS
+3092 GGSANFSAVNQVSTI
-3105 SLGSVDVGVGGFSF
+3105 GAVDVGVGGFSF
-3119 RNGQGLSISA
+3119 RNGQGLSITA
-3129 PINVTGGVDLR
+3129 PVTVTGNVDLR

-3147 QSGSAQPFG
+3147 QSGLATPFG
-3156 GTTGGVTVR
+3156 GTTGSVTVR
-3165 SLSLAGGL
+3165 SLSLAAGL
-3173 PNLISGLAGFSVGY
+3173 PNRISGLAGFSVGY
-3187 NGQNPGGNRAMIY
+3187 NGRNPGGNRAMIY
-3200 AVTPLTMF
+3200 AVSPLTMF

-3223 GGTQTGG
+3223 GGIQTGG
-3230 GQLNTFF
+3230 GQINTFL

-3243 NWMISDFGRFEMP
+3243 NWMISDFGRFDMP

-3325 AIEDEVDKQES
+3325 ALEDEVDKQES

-3370 PSFAPSPASA
+3370 ESA
-3380 GGASQGFGSQARK
+3380 GVGPQVRK
-3393 TQSVRQG
+3393 TQSVKQG

-3414 AQLRPAEPA
+3414 AQLRPAEPSQSGNISEA
-3423 EGARPEM
+3423 SA
-3430 ITTQTVHLDAKSVIE
+3430 QSLKLDAKSVIE

-3460 SGR
+3460 AGR